1 MNRNRALRVE
11 AHRDFRSKDIL
22 HLTLQPNWDW
32 PELFRQFDALCQCHL
47 ANPSAVILDVC
58 QGTDAPGG
66 SFFLSANMPY
76 LDDLLALNRKRR
88 FPVVIVGADAKARM
102 IYDTLRMMDSHI
114 GWRVYFTDTV
124 DEARAYLLEHG
135 LTTRTAS

>member
-1 MNRNRALRVE
+1 MNRNTALRVE

-22 HLTLQPNWDW
+22 HLTLQPNWEW
-32 PELFRQFDALCQCHL
+32 PELFRQFDALCQYHL

-58 QGTDAPGG
+58 QGADAPGG
-66 SFFLSANMPY
+66 SIFLSANMPY
-76 LDDLLALNRKRR
+76 LDALLTLNRQRR

-114 GWRVYFTDTV
+114 GWRVYFTDTA
-124 DEARAYLLEHG
+124 DEARTYLLEHC
-135 LTTRTAS
+135 LSNLSAS